1 MSLEQFCILHGKQI
15 HYIIGVAQE
24 GIYNMKPKKLQ
35 AMLVWLSKAF
45 DRENWLYLGLLIHI
59 GFNVQLV
66 N

>member
-1 MSLEQFCILHGKQI
+1 MLLEQFCILPRKQI
-15 HYIIGVAQE
+15 HYGIGVSQE

-35 AMLVWLSKAF
+35 AMLVCISKAY